1 MRAHLIA
8 LTVPMIWGVLAIM
21 SFNLVDTWFVAQLG
35 ADRLAAMSFT
45 FPVVMVLVSLG
56 IGLMAGTSSVLARV
70 IGEGDHSR
78 VRRLTT
84 DALVLAFGLSALFTV
99 LGLLTID
106 PLFRRLGVTEALL
119 PLVREYMTIWYAG
132 FFCFLVPMVGL
143 GAIRATGDAKFQ
155 SRTMMAAALV
165 NLVLDPLLI
174 FGLLGFPRLELAGA
188 ALATVLSRGL
198 TLLVGYWAL
207 RRMDLLS
214 FEWVRL
220 RTRLDSW
227 RSVLHVG
234 LPAAGTNM
242 IIPLSSAVVVALLA
256 ELGPS
261 AVAGFGAATRV
272 EAVSLVVF
280 FAMSAI
286 IGPFMWQNLG
296 AGRHDRILE
305 AIRECARFCLALGVV
320 LALGLGLGSHALIR
334 LFSEEPR
341 VVEVGRAYLLI
352 VPLSYGAA
360 GLVMVV
366 NAGFNGLGRPLP
378 AVLVSSLRVLI
389 LYLPAA
395 FVGAHFFGAPG
406 IFVAASACNL
416 LAGGLGYLWLRH
428 RCRVASQFG
437 PEPRPVPDTPS

>member
-84 DALVLAFGLSALFTV
+84 DALVLAFVLSALFTV

-220 RTRLDSW
+220 RTRLDS
-227 RSVLHVG
+227 
-234 LPAAGTNM
+234 
-242 IIPLSSAVVVALLA
+242 
-256 ELGPS
+256 
-261 AVAGFGAATRV
+261 
-272 EAVSLVVF
+272 
-280 FAMSAI
+280 
-286 IGPFMWQNLG
+286 
-296 AGRHDRILE
+296 
-305 AIRECARFCLALGVV
+305 
-320 LALGLGLGSHALIR
+320 
-334 LFSEEPR
+334 
-341 VVEVGRAYLLI
+341 
-352 VPLSYGAA
+352 
-360 GLVMVV
+360 
-366 NAGFNGLGRPLP
+366 
-378 AVLVSSLRVLI
+378 
-389 LYLPAA
+389 
-395 FVGAHFFGAPG
+395 
-406 IFVAASACNL
+406 
-416 LAGGLGYLWLRH
+416 
-428 RCRVASQFG
+428 
-437 PEPRPVPDTPS
+437 